1 MAAGIADDLA
11 TTLLLATDKPVLAA
25 PAMNVRMWL
34 HPATQRNVATLRGDG
49 VTVMAPD
56 EGEMA
61 CGEFGPGRLPEP
73 AAIKDAIDA
82 ALAAAPAVTA
92 MVGQPDFAPANHR
105 PLYGRRI
112 LITAGPTH
120 EPIDPVRYIANR
132 SSGKQGFAIAAAAAA
147 AGAEV
152 LLIAGPVPLPTPP
165 GVIRVDVET
174 AVEMADEVRQGLPVD
189 AAIMVAAVADW
200 RAADPAGQK
209 IKKDGS
215 GAVPPLALTEN
226 PDILAGVAKSAERP
240 TLLIGFAAETN
251 DVIAHAQ
258 AKLARKGCDWIVA
271 NDVAADPMGGES
283 NRVHIVSKDGID
295 SWDRLPKAAVARK
308 LMEKIADEL
317 DARSPRQPD

>member
-1 MAAGIADDLA
+1 MD
-11 TTLLLATDKPVLAA
+11 
-25 PAMNVRMWL
+25 
-34 HPATQRNVATLRGDG
+34 
-49 VTVMAPD
+49 
-56 EGEMA
+56 
-61 CGEFGPGRLPEP
+61 
-73 AAIKDAIDA
+73 
-82 ALAAAPAVTA
+82 
-92 MVGQPDFAPANHR
+92 GQPDFASENHR

-132 SSGKQGFAIAAAAAA
+132 SSGKQGFAIAAAAAE

-152 LLIAGPVPLPTPP
+152 LLIAGPVDLPTPP

-174 AVEMADEVRQGLPVD
+174 AVEMAAEVEQGLPVD

-215 GAVPPLALTEN
+215 GAVPPLMLAEN
-226 PDILAGVAKSAERP
+226 PDILAGVAKSPARP

-251 DVIAHAQ
+251 DVIVHAQ

-271 NDVAADPMGGES
+271 NDVADDPMGGES